1 MRLVLVALA
10 VAFLAVAC
18 KVDTTVSIKVHD
30 DGSGVV
36 TVTAVLDPDAVAA
49 AVAGGG
55 KLEDRVRLGDLTRAG
70 WTVHPWVR
78 AADGSAQLML
88 TKPFSSPAQVAGIMH
103 EISGATGPLR
113 DVTVTRDRGVFST
126 TYSARGTV
134 DLQTLKTGLT
144 TDPAVVAALA
154 NQQVDVNAIDQS
166 LLAAIRD
173 SFGLKLAIDL
183 PGRATTVQG
192 VSGKATAV
200 DTSSSVLDTQRVVLV
215 VVALVLVALAVLV
228 LLWPGRRRRRG
239 ARRGRRASAGTAAAT
254 PAPSSR
260 RRRAAPPPGADRS

>member
-30 DGSGVV
+30 NGSGVV
-36 TVTAVLDPDAVAA
+36 TLSAVLDPDAVAA
-49 AVAGGG
+49 AEAGGG
-55 KLEDRVRLGDLTRAG
+55 KLEDRVRLGDLTQAG

-78 AADGSAQLML
+78 AADGSAQLVL
-88 TKPFSSPAQVAGIMH
+88 TKPFSTPAQVAGIMR
-103 EISGATGPLR
+103 EISGTTGPLR
-113 DVTVTRDRGVFST
+113 DVTVTRDRGLFST
-126 TYSARGTV
+126 TYSAGGTL

-144 TDPAVVAALA
+144 TDPDVVAALA
-154 NQQVDVNAIDQS
+154 NQHVDVNAIDQS
-166 LLAAIRD
+166 LLAAVRD

-192 VSGKATAV
+192 VSGKTTEV

-215 VVALVLVALAVLV
+215 VVAVVLVALAVLV
-228 LLWPGRRRRRG
+228 MLWPGRRRRRG
-239 ARRGRRASAGTAAAT
+239 ATRGRRPGVGTTAAT
-254 PAPSSR
+254 PN
-260 RRRAAPPPGADRS
+260 PPNG